1 MNTPK
6 SALVQLKRVS
16 KTYGAG
22 ETLNPILKKVDLS
35 IYPGEITVITGNS
48 GSGKSTLLNLI
59 GGLEQADSGEILYQ
73 NRNIAAFRAK
83 ELALYRRN
91 ALGFVFQFYN
101 LIGDMTV
108 RENVRLA
115 WDLAKSTCDVDEL
128 LRSVSIYQL
137 AKSYPAQISGGEQQR
152 VAIARALAK
161 GTGFLL
167 CDEPTGALDY
177 KTGKAVMLLLEHLV
191 RHQGITLLMVTHE
204 TTLCQAADQR
214 VSIREGHLSVE
225 RNLSP
230 KGIYDLNW

>member
-128 LRSVSIYQL
+128 LR
-137 AKSYPAQISGGEQQR
+137 
-152 VAIARALAK
+152 AIARALAK

-225 RNLSP
+225 RNPSP